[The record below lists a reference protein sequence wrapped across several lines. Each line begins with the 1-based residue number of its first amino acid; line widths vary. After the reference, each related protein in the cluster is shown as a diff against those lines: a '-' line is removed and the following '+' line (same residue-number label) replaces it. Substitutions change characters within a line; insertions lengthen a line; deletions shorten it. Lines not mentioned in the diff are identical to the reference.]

1 MLKRMNM
8 PGKKILKMRSTLAIL
23 EPWSNAAISS
33 LRLFKSEPGN
43 RKQSFA
49 WITVKLFLFFSCDA
63 FFFNWKLNGQIGSNA
78 GR

>member
-23 EPWSNAAISS
+23 VPWSKAAMSS

-43 RKQSFA
+43 RKQSFE

-63 FFFNWKLNGQIGSNA
+63 LFFSCKLNGRNN
-78 GR
+78 